1 MSETF
6 VTITGNLTANPRLL
20 FGKESG
26 QPFAVFRLAQ
36 NRARWDRERGQ
47 RIQVGTNYVEVVAFR
62 TLGLNVYESVAKGD
76 PVIVQGRL
84 KVTDWT
90 NVDRQGTTVQVQA
103 EHVGFDFAFGQ
114 GSFKKVLRPQ
124 VPGRTRSTRS
134 SRASP
139 TRRMRQ
145 VPRAPT
151 TPGRPGPSRATST
164 GTLPSPDAGPPARR
178 PGPGVAR
185 RGRHDRAGTGGRGG
199 CRAVLTVWRRF
210 GRAVTDT

>member
-6 VTITGNLTANPRLL
+6 VTNTGNVTAPPRQL

-36 NRARWDRERGQ
+36 NRVRWDRELGQ

-62 TLGLNVYESVAKGD
+62 TLGLNAYESISKGD

-90 NVDRQGTTVQVQA
+90 NGERQGTTVQVQA
-103 EHVGFDFAFGQ
+103 EHLGFDFAFGQ

-124 VPGRTRSTRS
+124 VPG
-134 SRASP
+134 ADP
-139 TRRMRQ
+139 LDE
-145 VPRAPT
+145 VE
-151 TPGRPGPSRATST
+151 PGITDEA
-164 GTLPSPDAGPPARR
+164 DA
-178 PGPGVAR
+178 
-185 RGRHDRAGTGGRGG
+185 AGTQGPDESSASSGPEPAEEQPDT
-199 CRAVLTVWRRF
+199 AV
-210 GRAVTDT
+210 A